1 MQNSNTSQGRP
12 PQLPHHQHLIRVEQV
27 RKLPHLDDDAK
38 AQHEVAIKR
47 LWDVYNSHPPGS
59 EQHTTALKKLSEISQ
74 SLMQQMKMHQQRK
87 QQMAQAAQAT
97 SGPQRATQGSAT
109 NVSFNQLNPEIQKR
123 VNDARF
129 YFPPAM
135 IPGTAAAE
143 EWLKEAK
150 ARYGHALQR
159 SEIARAKKAEFQR
172 QGNMRESGGNPLTQ
186 QEREVYNNK
195 VGQCDKAIQES
206 ESFMAKFKE
215 QQVGFRQ
222 QTQARFTNP
231 GPGGGGDDAATQ
243 TLSAGP
249 GPTAHTIGSAVSA
262 ARSQATAQ
270 TSPQAANAS
279 ISSSTPTQPTA
290 TTGINPSPYHPQLA
304 QTDSSSSVPR
314 PMVHP
319 TQSATQPQSATHAH
333 PPNYLNPAKKDERYP
348 ISKQLHVSSPKP
360 IDMPPSRPTL
370 TGGPNVGMAGQ
381 MAMPAI
387 STYPGYVLEASENGR
402 VLSKKKLNELV
413 REVCGPGQEEQ
424 LTPEVEE
431 VCSSHIVSIAYAFV
445 ASCRLLTERSS
456 DSSSNY

>member
-1 MQNSNTSQGRP
+1 MQNSNTSQGGP

-27 RKLPHLDDDAK
+27 RKLPHLDDNAK
-38 AQHEVAIKR
+38 AQHEVAIKK
-47 LWDVYNSHPPGS
+47 LWDVYNTQQPGS
-59 EQHTTALKKLSEISQ
+59 EAHTAALKRLSEISQ
-74 SLMQQMKMHQQRK
+74 NLMQQMKLHQQRK
-87 QQMAQAAQAT
+87 QQMAQAAQVA
-97 SGPQRATQGSAT
+97 GGQQRPTQGTAT

-172 QGNMRESGGNPLTQ
+172 QAGMREQGGNPLTQ
-186 QEREVYNNK
+186 QEREVFNNK

-231 GPGGGGDDAATQ
+231 GPGGGGGDDGATQ

-262 ARSQATAQ
+262 ARSQAAAAQ

-279 ISSSTPTQPTA
+279 ISSSTPTQATA
-290 TTGINPSPYHPQLA
+290 TTGMNPSPYHPQLA
-304 QTDSSSSVPR
+304 QIDSSGSVPR
-314 PMVHP
+314 PMAHP
-319 TQSATQPQSATHAH
+319 AQSATQPQSATHAH
-333 PPNYLNPAKKDERYP
+333 PPNYLNPTKKDERYP
-348 ISKQLHVSSPKP
+348 ISKSLNVSSPRP

-370 TGGPNVGMAGQ
+370 TGGPNVGMPGQ

-387 STYPGYVLEASENGR
+387 SAYPGYVLEASENGR

-431 VCSSHIVSIAYAFV
+431 VSLPQPFSIRQSSAALYK
-445 ASCRLLTERSS
+445 
-456 DSSSNY
+456 